1 MRLKDKV
8 AIVTGAG
15 SGIGKAIALAF
26 VKEGARVTIADVN
39 LEGAEKTA
47 GEVEKL
53 KGESLTIKADVSQ
66 GEEVDQI
73 ITKTEEKFGKLDI
86 LVNNAGIE
94 ILGTVEGISEQDWD
108 RLISIHLKGGHNCT
122 KRAIPDIEK
131 QGKGKIINIA
141 SVAAFVAAPF
151 LSLYSTS
158 KGGIVAYTRSCAVE
172 LAPRKINVN
181 AICPG
186 FIQTAMT
193 ADYLESEGMRNMVL
207 ERIPLGVIG
216 QPDRDVAPLAVF
228 LASEDSDY
236 ITGQAII
243 VDGGYS
249 CM

>member
-15 SGIGKAIALAF
+15 SGIGRAIALAF

-39 LEGAEKTA
+39 LEGAEETA
-47 GEVEKL
+47 GEVDKL

-66 GEEVDQI
+66 SGEVDQI
-73 ITKTEEKFGKLDI
+73 ITKNTEKFGKLDI

-94 ILGTVEGISEQDWD
+94 VLGMVEGISEQDWD
-108 RLISIHLKGGHNCT
+108 KLISINLKGVYNCT
-122 KRAIPDIEK
+122 KRAIPEIEK

-151 LSLYSTS
+151 ISLYSAS
-158 KGGIVAYTRSCAVE
+158 KGGIVAYTRACAVE